1 MDWYLVFQK
10 EQEHWNHQC
19 QHIIHLSSL
28 LVHLWLTRED
38 DNMVTTPY
46 DRFSIPNFISQ
57 DFQHWSCSPYK
68 FQKTRWASF
77 NYCINLAWLSN
88 LRFDYSKTF
97 GGLSWLHVALATR
110 PPMLSQEDLLLNV
123 AKSTYSALIPKLCLW
138 EHKSI
143 KFLYL
148 LYCPLQPSEK

>member
-1 MDWYLVFQK
+1 MSTYDSS
-10 EQEHWNHQC
+10 
-19 QHIIHLSSL
+19 IIFACPLMTNSWGWQYGDYS
-28 LVHLWLTRED
+28 V
-38 DNMVTTPY
+38 Y
-46 DRFSIPNFISQ
+46 RFSIHNFISP